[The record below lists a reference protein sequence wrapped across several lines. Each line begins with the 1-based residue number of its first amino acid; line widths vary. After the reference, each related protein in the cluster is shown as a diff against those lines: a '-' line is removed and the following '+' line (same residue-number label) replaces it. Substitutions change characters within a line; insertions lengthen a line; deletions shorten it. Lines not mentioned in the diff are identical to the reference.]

1 MEITA
6 ELVKTLR
13 IKTDAGM
20 MDCKKALKETG
31 GDLEAAVAYLRQ
43 KGLAVASKRADR
55 TTSEGMVWAS
65 IAPDQ
70 KSGLLLEVNCETDFV
85 AKTPAFVE
93 LGTRLTEHL
102 AAVALESVEELLTQ
116 PCPHQPD
123 LSVTD
128 YLNEVIAKTG
138 EAIRIRH
145 FTRYQGDLVT
155 AYIHHG
161 GKIGVMLELSGGGTA
176 PEAVA
181 AAKDLAMQVAATCL
195 WPWAGRKFRRSS
207 SPRKRPSTQA
217 AAKESGKPDKI
228 IEKMVIGRLEK
239 FYKEVCLVEQTFVKN
254 PDITVTQFL
263 KEVGATL
270 GGKEP
275 QGQTVHP
282 LPGGRLSEGR
292 MASAPVKY
300 RRILLKVSGESLA
313 GEKKFGLDPATLRA
327 IAGEIKGVVDLK
339 VEIGIV
345 VGGGNIF
352 RGLEA
357 SAQGIDRAVADN
369 MGMLATVVNALALQ
383 DALEKAGVPTRV
395 MSAITMNEV
404 AEPYIRRRAMRHLE
418 KGRIVVFGAGTGSP
432 YFTTDTA
439 AALRATEIG
448 AEAILKGTRVAGIYD
463 RDPEKDAQAA

>member
-13 IKTDAGM
+13 NKTDAGM

-55 TTSEGMVWAS
+55 ATSEGAVWAS

-70 KSGLLLEVNCETDFV
+70 KSGILLEVNCETDFV

-102 AAVALESVEELLTQ
+102 AAVALESVEELLSQ
-116 PCPHQPD
+116 PCAHQAG

-181 AAKDLAMQVAATCL
+181 AAKDLAMQVAATMPL
-195 WPWAGRKFRRSS
+195 AVGREEI
-207 SPRKRPSTQA
+207 SPDLIAKEKAIYEAS
-217 AAKESGKPDKI
+217 AKESGKPDKI
-228 IEKMVIGRLEK
+228 IEKMVTGRLEK
-239 FYKEVCLVEQTFVKN
+239 FFKEVCLVEQTFVKN

-263 KEVGATL
+263 KEVGA
-270 GGKEP
+270 
-275 QGQTVHP
+275 
-282 LPGGRLSEGR
+282 
-292 MASAPVKY
+292 
-300 RRILLKVSGESLA
+300 
-313 GEKKFGLDPATLRA
+313 
-327 IAGEIKGVVDLK
+327 
-339 VEIGIV
+339 
-345 VGGGNIF
+345 
-352 RGLEA
+352 
-357 SAQGIDRAVADN
+357 
-369 MGMLATVVNALALQ
+369 
-383 DALEKAGVPTRV
+383 
-395 MSAITMNEV
+395 
-404 AEPYIRRRAMRHLE
+404 
-418 KGRIVVFGAGTGSP
+418 
-432 YFTTDTA
+432 
-439 AALRATEIG
+439 
-448 AEAILKGTRVAGIYD
+448 
-463 RDPEKDAQAA
+463 